1 MTAANV
7 VSAREPGLDSAK
19 AKVARRIIPF
29 LILLY
34 FINFLDRSN
43 IAFAGPNGMNK
54 DLGLSATQFG
64 LASGLFFIGYLL
76 LEVPSN
82 MALHRFGARRWI
94 ARIMVSWG
102 IIASLMAFV
111 PSATWLYIARFVLGI
126 ADAGFFPGII
136 LYLTYWFPQKER
148 ARVTALFMVAI
159 PVSTAIGAPISSMIM
174 QWTHGHLFGMAGWRS
189 MFLLEGIPAV
199 IIGLVCWFYLTDRPI
214 EAKWLDDGE
223 REALQ
228 AEIDGDEANKQAR
241 HHVSVRESL
250 TRPRVWALAFVY
262 FGGVYG
268 LYALSFFLPTIIA
281 GFEESFGTKYG
292 LIERGLINAIP
303 FALGAIAMVVWARR
317 SDRKDERIWHNAGPL
332 LLGAVAIALA
342 LFMPGPFTTM
352 IMVCIAAVCI
362 CAFLP
367 TFWSL
372 PTAFLAG
379 AAAASGIALVNSIG
393 NLSGF
398 AAPYITGALKD
409 AFGSS
414 RPGLFAVAAAMI
426 IAAIITLV
434 LKNAPARD
442 SDPDEDS
449 STTTQ

>member
-126 ADAGFFPGII
+126 AEAGFFPGII

>member
-1 MTAANV
+1 MSAANV
-7 VSAREPGLDSAK
+7 VSANSPGLDSAK

-102 IIASLMAFV
+102 IVASLMAFV

-126 ADAGFFPGII
+126 AEAGFFPGII
-136 LYLTYWFPQKER
+136 LYLTYWFPQAER

-159 PVSTAIGAPISSMIM
+159 PVSTAVGAPVSSVIM
-174 QWTHGHLFGMAGWRS
+174 EYTHGHLFGMAGWRS

-214 EAKWLDDGE
+214 DAKWLAAEE

-228 AEIDGDEANKQAR
+228 AEIDGDEANKEAR

-268 LYALSFFLPTIIA
+268 LYALSFFLPTIIS
-281 GFEESFGTKYG
+281 GFEQQFGTKYN
-292 LIERGLINAIP
+292 LIERGLINAVP
-303 FALGAIAMVVWARR
+303 FALGAVSMVLWARR
-317 SDRKDERIWHNAGPL
+317 SDRKDERVWHNAGPL
-332 LLGAVAIALA
+332 LVGALAIALA

-379 AAAASGIALVNSIG
+379 AAAASGIALINSVG

-409 AFGSS
+409 SFGSS
-414 RPGLFAVAAAMI
+414 RPGLLVVAAAMI

-434 LKNAPARD
+434 LKNAPEKVAESAPPTD
-442 SDPDEDS
+442 
-449 STTTQ
+449 